1 MPGTVRLLDGT
12 EVPALGQGTWHMGE
26 SARLKQ
32 QEVAALRLGIELGMT
47 LIDTAEMYGNG
58 GAEEMIAEAIAGRR
72 DGLFLVS
79 KVYPHNASR
88 SGVPAACER
97 SLRRLQVEC
106 IDLYLLHWPGSHP
119 LSETVDAFEALKA
132 AGKIRYWGVSN
143 FDTGEMG
150 RVWKLPAGSAC
161 ATDQVLYNP
170 DTPRHRI
177 RPAAV
182 VRGAEDADHGVFA
195 GWTGWAAAAVE
206 GSEGGGGTAWRHAGP
221 DLDCLE
227 HAERVG
233 HLDPEGDRPGA
244 CAGERGGGRY
254 CPGGGGPGGDRRG
267 APPAE
272 EAAGAGCFIRI

>member
-1 MPGTVRLLDGT
+1 MAPKF
-12 EVPALGQGTWHMGE
+12 PALGQGTWHMGE

-150 RVWKLPAGSAC
+150 RVGNASRVGVRDGPGAVQPRHA
-161 ATDQVLYNP
+161 
-170 DTPRHRI
+170 RHRI
-177 RPAAV
+177 RPAAA

-206 GSEGGGGTAWRHAGP
+206 GSEGGRETAWRHAGP

-244 CAGERGGGRY
+244 CAGERGGGDIVLAEADLAEIDA
-254 CPGGGGPGGDRRG
+254 GH
-267 APPAE
+267 PPPRKQQ
-272 EAAGAGCFIRI
+272 GLDVL

>member
-1 MPGTVRLLDGT
+1 MPRTVRLLDGT

-26 SARLKQ
+26 SGRLKQ

-97 SLRRLQVEC
+97 SLRRLRVAC

-170 DTPRHRI
+170 DTRGIEFDLLPRCAAQKMPVMAYSPVGQGGRLLRSKALKAVAERHGAT
-177 RPAAV
+177 PAQISIAWSMRSGSV
-182 VRGAEDADHGVFA
+182 ISIPKATDPAHVREN
-195 GWTGWAAAAVE
+195 AAAGDIVLAE
-206 GSEGGGGTAWRHAGP
+206 ADLAEIDAGHP
-221 DLDCLE
+221 PPRKQQGLDVL
-227 HAERVG
+227 
-233 HLDPEGDRPGA
+233 
-244 CAGERGGGRY
+244 
-254 CPGGGGPGGDRRG
+254 
-267 APPAE
+267 
-272 EAAGAGCFIRI
+272 